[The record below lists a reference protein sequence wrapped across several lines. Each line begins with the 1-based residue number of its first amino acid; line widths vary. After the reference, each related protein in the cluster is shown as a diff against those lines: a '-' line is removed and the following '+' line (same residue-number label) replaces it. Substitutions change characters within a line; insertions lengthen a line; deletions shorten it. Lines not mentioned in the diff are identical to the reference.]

1 MFFQV
6 TTQTNKDYVCY
17 ILIVSWQMYKI
28 FLSWV
33 IQHDFSAI
41 RQKSIMEFLIQDRT
55 RPPTPC
61 LVSKKSN
68 VATDLF
74 LAYTHTSEE

>member
-17 ILIVSWQMYKI
+17 ILIVSWQIYKI

-41 RQKSIMEFLIQDRT
+41 MECLIQDRT

-61 LVSKKSN
+61 LGSKKSN